1 MIFHKQANGRQ
12 RGRRLPVFFCQGT
25 HLPQHSKKAFM
36 SKLEELNFND
46 VTKIGATINYY
57 DDQVAF
63 ADNITS
69 IPELENV
76 FKLNFIA
83 VIFCLGGTLQIKINA
98 KEYSITAQNALF
110 INSRSIV
117 SDIRHEGDF
126 SCKIVAMA
134 SENEFSF
141 INKSLFEAVMS
152 LSNDPIIKFSAD
164 EMTLLVKY
172 YELSMFKITNTSLHT
187 NREAVMHILQAFALD
202 LIACINSHKS
212 CDNSDDMMRQG
223 DKLFRDFMLML
234 SNNVNNLRSVQAF
247 ADRLCVSPK
256 YLTSV
261 CNQRSNKSAG
271 DLITL
276 SFVNRIKQLL
286 LYSDMSVKEI
296 ANSLNFENLS
306 FFGKYV
312 RKHLGASPNK
322 FRKNN
327 DYGN

>member
-1 MIFHKQANGRQ
+1 MSREKAHKILN
-12 RGRRLPVFFCQGT
+12 T
-25 HLPQHSKKAFM
+25 KKHSYM
-36 SKLEELNFND
+36 PKLEELNFND
-46 VTKIGATINYY
+46 VTEIGATINYY

-83 VIFCLGGTLQIKINA
+83 FIFCLSGTLKIKINS
-98 KEYSITAQNALF
+98 KEYCVGGQCALF
-110 INSRSIV
+110 INSRSII
-117 SDIRHEGDF
+117 SDISHEGNF

-141 INKSLFEAVMS
+141 INKNLFEAVMS
-152 LSNDPIIKFSAD
+152 LQNDPIIKFSAD
-164 EMTLLVKY
+164 EIALMVKY
-172 YELSMFKITNTSLHT
+172 YELTMFKITNTSLRT

-202 LIACINSHKS
+202 LIASINSHTA
-212 CDNSDDMMRQG
+212 SDEMMRQG

-234 SNNVNNLRSVQAF
+234 SNNINNLRSVQAF

-271 DLITL
+271 DLITM

-286 LYSDMSVKEI
+286 LYSDMTVKEI

-312 RKHLGASPNK
+312 KKHLGASPNT
-322 FRKNN
+322 FRKING
-327 DYGN
+327 YGY